1 MFNIIS
7 LYLDLNLLKRR
18 LQTLLN
24 KSKISRL
31 LIFIL
36 IGLLSLVV
44 GCQGTNNRDYGQ
56 EAQVSKSVEMDR
68 NANKLASRPNKS
80 NSEVES
86 ANYNQQ
92 ETVDR
97 KIIKEANLTIITK
110 DLSNINQEIDQIIEN
125 YNGYLA
131 NSNQWHNDRK
141 NYRFTIKIPQK
152 NFQPTIN
159 QLKKLGTINRE
170 QISSRDITQEY
181 IDLKARLKNFKAQ
194 EKRYLQLLDQAKD
207 VEDILKVEKEL
218 NRIRRN
224 IEQLQ
229 GKLNYYNNKID
240 FSTINVTF
248 QEPQP
253 MMDNNSWGIINSFKQ
268 SIREFV
274 ASINSIIIISGS
286 LLPWLIVGLLFLFIL
301 YKIHQKRN

>member
-1 MFNIIS
+1 M
-7 LYLDLNLLKRR
+7 
-18 LQTLLN
+18 LN
-24 KSKISRL
+24 KSKISRF
-31 LIFIL
+31 LIFLL

-44 GCQGTNNRDYGQ
+44 GCQGANNRNHSQ
-56 EAQVSKSVEMDR
+56 EAQVSESVELDR
-68 NANKLASRPNKS
+68 SSSKLANRSNNG

-92 ETVDR
+92 ESVDR
-97 KIIKEANLTIITK
+97 KIIKESNLTIITK
-110 DLSNINQEIDQIIEN
+110 DLSNITEEIDQIIKN
-125 YNGYLA
+125 YDGYLA

-152 NFQPTIN
+152 NFQTTIE

-194 EKRYLQLLDQAKD
+194 EKRYLQLLDRAENVD
-207 VEDILKVEKEL
+207 DILKVEKEL

-229 GKLNYYNNKID
+229 GKLNYYNNKIN

-248 QEPQP
+248 KEPQP
-253 MMDNNSWGIINSFKQ
+253 IMNNNSWGIINSFKDSVQ
-268 SIREFV
+268 EFV

-286 LLPWLIVGLLFLFIL
+286 LLPWLILGLLFLFIL
-301 YKIHQKRN
+301 YKIYQKLN